1 MALAFDEFGRPFIIL
16 REQEKMTHLWGMHRC
31 MDDVFVEK
39 FSKQPI
45 KIMHLTYKDNQ
56 QKEFSKGS
64 KPDPNSCHFSFW
76 AGEEKERFV
85 SEKKSPRSY
94 ARSIPLDVLSDK
106 LTKISKIAASKTKIY
121 MVLQLVNGG
130 ELFDRITHNVTNEL
144 MKYHSQTL
152 GYVIGGTNM
161 RSDANHL
168 TEGTN
173 ILIATLDRL
182 LDHLQNT
189 GSFKYKELKSTKKVG
204 PDDKLAEFT
213 LLDPKPPRGFH

>member
-1 MALAFDEFGRPFIIL
+1 M
-16 REQEKMTHLWGMHRC
+16 
-31 MDDVFVEK
+31 
-39 FSKQPI
+39 
-45 KIMHLTYKDNQ
+45 
-56 QKEFSKGS
+56 
-64 KPDPNSCHFSFW
+64 
-76 AGEEKERFV
+76 
-85 SEKKSPRSY
+85 
-94 ARSIPLDVLSDK
+94 DVLSDK

-130 ELFDRITHNVTNEL
+130 ELFDRI
-144 MKYHSQTL
+144 TL

-213 LLDPKPPRGFH
+213 LLDPKPPRGEQALS